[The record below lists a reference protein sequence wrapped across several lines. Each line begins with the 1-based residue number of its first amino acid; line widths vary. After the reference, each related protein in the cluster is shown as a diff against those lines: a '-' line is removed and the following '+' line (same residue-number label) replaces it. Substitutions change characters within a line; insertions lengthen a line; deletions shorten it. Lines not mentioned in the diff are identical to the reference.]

1 VPQEQLPQKN
11 SNEAPEELAALIA
24 LTHRVTHGMPAGCLG
39 GVLLF
44 NSVSG
49 CLVFHKVIERA
60 LILEVVSTRSMF
72 V

>member
-1 VPQEQLPQKN
+1 MN
-11 SNEAPEELAALIA
+11 SQ
-24 LTHRVTHGMPAGCLG
+24 HRVIPEMPAGCLG

-49 CLVFHKVIERA
+49 CLVFHKVIELERA
-60 LILEVVSTRSMF
+60 LILEVVSTRSVF